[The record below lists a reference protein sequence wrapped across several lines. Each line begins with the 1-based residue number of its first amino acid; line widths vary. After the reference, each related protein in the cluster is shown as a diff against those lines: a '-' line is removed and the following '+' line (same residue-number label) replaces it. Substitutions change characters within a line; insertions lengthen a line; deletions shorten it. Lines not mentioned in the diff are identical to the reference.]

1 MDVRALNEQSKS
13 PSATLVDLPVTV
25 GVSTIGTRLSRL
37 VLPPPCPG
45 IDYLILAQKTEGQP
59 CPAGFAE
66 RDDVTF
72 HALQSLGLSQSRNAA
87 LDHATGALL
96 VFADDD
102 MMLSPEGVLA
112 LARVFNEDQ
121 SLDFAAGWRSDR
133 LPRAGRRG
141 RPHRLHHFNSGRI
154 CAPELMVRCSSVK
167 SAGLRFDP
175 EFGLGARYGLGEEF
189 VFVTDALKA
198 GLRGWSLPMA
208 MGVHPDDSTGDDWTA
223 PDLMRARIAM
233 VNRAFGPCAAP
244 VRLLYALRY
253 RRRVGGLGN
262 LWRFARG
269 VWK

>member
-1 MDVRALNEQSKS
+1 MLNDQSS
-13 PSATLVDLPVTV
+13 APSATLVDLSVTV
-25 GVSTIGTRLSRL
+25 AVSTLGTRLSQL

-45 IDYLILAQKTEGQP
+45 IDYLILAQGAEGLP
-59 CPAGFAE
+59 CPAVFSE

-72 HALQSLGLSQSRNAA
+72 RALQSLGLSKSRNAA

-102 MMLSPEGVLA
+102 MVLLSEGILA
-112 LARVFNEDQ
+112 LARMFTEDQ

-167 SAGLRFDP
+167 SAGLRFDS

-189 VFVTDALKA
+189 IFVTDALKA
-198 GLRGWSLPMA
+198 GLHGRSLPMA
-208 MGVHPDDSTGDDWTA
+208 LGVHPEDSTGDDWTT
-223 PDLMRARIAM
+223 PNLMRARIAM
-233 VNRAFGPCAAP
+233 LGRAFGPWAAP

-262 LWRFARG
+262 LWRFSRG